1 MPDYEKEQNVSLEVI
16 LRKGDADTWSPR
28 PMPSAIW
35 SAWLLQFIGRTLTRR
50 WKNFGLSSRPAN
62 SSPASRVCSHDIDA
76 QMSVAPSTKIRWK
89 VSPWHPRAHNPKY
102 RIDESSIAICYPP
115 PASFSSGQVR
125 RELLPNFIWNIMPS
139 VCWSCHSSPLLRQ
152 YDIKLNSRKSRDY
165 TL

>member
-115 PASFSSGQVR
+115 QLPSRPGRCGESFFQTSSEISCRLCAGVVIVH
-125 RELLPNFIWNIMPS
+125 L
-139 VCWSCHSSPLLRQ
+139 CWG
-152 YDIKLNSRKSRDY
+152 NM
-165 TL
+165 T